1 MSRRDAAAI
10 DRALRVNRFEDA
22 GAMVEMVETLENGS
36 RTAPAD
42 QSAADLGVPTLDDV
56 DRTLLG
62 LMRCAAE
69 NGQIGCD

>member
-1 MSRRDAAAI
+1 
-10 DRALRVNRFEDA
+10 
-22 GAMVEMVETLENGS
+22 VEMVETLENGS